1 MTTRTGILRPLLAL
15 AVGALIFAT
24 GVILA
29 RRWLPDWQSE
39 RLPPQAFFVQR
50 YGELARQAGI
60 RPAPGAPRITF
71 AKHDKSIDLD
81 ESVVDGLAPGMAAEV
96 GAGLIVDA
104 RHRGTLEAKHDRR
117 ELIAH
122 FSASGYPLL
131 LQFGSREETVK
142 GALQKGPP
150 PSPELQSHLTSLLL
164 RPGEKL
170 GPPTQGAQGGLKG
183 VAGESFL
190 IQGSQPPQR
199 ITAGVLPGGTIV
211 VVRQLVEPAESS
223 SGFTAGKVAE
233 IILMAVPFL
242 CGILTAV
249 ILFFVL
255 LGRRRIDLVSGARL
269 GALLLVTATVPTLA
283 DDLSWAGSLAVL
295 GAFFIALWAFVVWSS
310 GESYL
315 RSVQSNLTVSLDAL
329 LHGRL
334 GPRGGR
340 ALVWGVAGG
349 AALAGLRLAAEAV
362 AARLPGAWP
371 EEGSLRLPIFGVQTP
386 FNDGVVL
393 AGGIALALGL
403 AWKFVPARWATAAA
417 VLAAGLAIPFVNI
430 HPWPFQMGVD
440 IAAAGLL
447 VVLCLRAGL
456 AAGLT
461 AALGAYLLQAAAF
474 AALYPA
480 WLPASLAVTAGTPA
494 LLLLLGFVGFRRRG
508 EAEIEQLKQ
517 PAFMKRIEEERRIKY
532 EMDLLARM
540 QLGLLPQQLPRI
552 TGWEIAAT
560 SLLATEA
567 GGDLYDFFP
576 DEEGFLWIAAGD
588 VAGHGYSCSIA
599 QAMTVASLS
608 SLITST
614 QTPAGVLQ
622 RVDRVLRRNTH
633 RHFTTLVLL
642 RLEPRSGI
650 GQLANAGHPY
660 AMLSAE
666 GLVSE
671 IPLAGLPL
679 GQGPK
684 RDYANVEVE
693 IPPGAALVFC
703 SDGLFEATDSRG
715 ISYGYERPREV
726 LHNLAGKSAT
736 EILDGV
742 MADWRRYRGAVEQ
755 EDDTTVVV
763 VKRLVKAAASPA

>member
-1 MTTRTGILRPLLAL
+1 MKTSTGILRPLLAL
-15 AVGALIFAT
+15 VGAMIFAT
-24 GVILA
+24 GVTLA
-29 RRWLPDWQSE
+29 RQWLPDWQAQH
-39 RLPPQAFFVQR
+39 LPSQAFFVQR
-50 YGELARQAGI
+50 FEELARRAGI
-60 RPAPGAPRITF
+60 RLDAGVPRVTF
-71 AKHDKSIDLD
+71 AKHDKKLDLD
-81 ESVVDGLAPGMAAEV
+81 ESVVDRLPPGKAAEV

-104 RHRGTLEAKHDRR
+104 RQDGTLEAKNDRR
-117 ELIAH
+117 ELIVH
-122 FSASGYPLL
+122 FSAYGYPLL
-131 LQFGSREETVK
+131 LQFGSTQEIVK
-142 GALQKGPP
+142 GAMQKGPP
-150 PSPELQSHLTSLLL
+150 PSPELQAHLTSLLL

-170 GPPTQGAQGGLKG
+170 GPPTQGGLEG
-183 VAGESFL
+183 VAGETYL
-190 IQGSQPPQR
+190 VQGSRPPQR
-199 ITAGVLPGGTIV
+199 IAAGALPGGTV
-211 VVRQLVEPAESS
+211 FVVRQLVERAESS
-223 SGFTAGKVAE
+223 SGFTASKVAE
-233 IILMAVPFL
+233 AIIVAVPFL
-242 CGILTAV
+242 AGILTV
-249 ILFFVL
+249 IVLFFVL
-255 LGRRRIDLVSGARL
+255 LGRRRIDLVSGAWL
-269 GALLLVTATVPTLA
+269 GALLLVVATVPTVAA
-283 DDLSWAGSLAVL
+283 DPSWMGLLSVL

-315 RSVQSNLTVSLDAL
+315 RSAQPGLTVSLDAL

-371 EEGSLRLPIFGVQTP
+371 EEGSLRLPIFGVETP

-403 AWKFVPARWATAAA
+403 AWRFVPARWATAAA
-417 VLAAGLAIPFVNI
+417 TLAAGLAILFVNL
-430 HPWPFQMGVD
+430 HPWPFQV
-440 IAAAGLL
+440 AVNVVAAGLL
-447 VVLCLRAGL
+447 VVLCRRAGL
-456 AAGLT
+456 AAALA
-461 AALGAYLLQAAAF
+461 AALCAYLLQAAAF
-474 AALYPA
+474 SAVYPT
-480 WLPASLAVTAGTPA
+480 WLPVSLAVTAATPA
-494 LLLLLGFVGFRRRG
+494 FLLLLGFVGLSRPS

-532 EMDLLARM
+532 EMDLLARI

-552 TGWEIAAT
+552 TGWEIAAS

-567 GGDLYDFFP
+567 GGDLYDFFA

-614 QTPAGVLQ
+614 QTPGGVLHQ
-622 RVDRVLRRNTH
+622 VDRVLRRNTH

-642 RLEPRSGI
+642 RLDPRTGT
-650 GQLANAGHPY
+650 GRLANAGHPY
-660 AMLSAE
+660 ALLSAE
-666 GLVSE
+666 GQVSE
-671 IPLAGLPL
+671 IALAGLPL

-684 RDYANVEVE
+684 RQYSDADVE
-693 IPPGAALVFC
+693 ITPGAALVFA

-715 ISYGYERPREV
+715 ISYGYERPRDV
-726 LHNLAGKSAT
+726 LHGLAGKTAT
-736 EILDGV
+736 EILDGL

-763 VKRLVKAAASPA
+763 VKRIG